1 MRLLPGFLHARHS
14 VRWPRNLPVALISKD
29 TVKIGKTVLPI
40 VSGMASRMGIYH
52 EEDVAELTEII
63 AAAIVS
69 GRLRVPFL
77 VSAFLPPGSQ
87 ALTEM
92 GVKNPPTANEA
103 SAHFLVALA
112 EQWVASYKKPVLT
125 TTFFTVDQP
134 RPRGHSLRLPF
145 RQACRQGAD

>member
-1 MRLLPGFLHARHS
+1 MAAEFTS
-14 VRWPRNLPVALISKD
+14 ALISKD
-29 TVKIGKTVLPI
+29 TVKIGKTVFPI

-103 SAHFLVALA
+103 LSSF
-112 EQWVASYKKPVLT
+112 S
-125 TTFFTVDQP
+125 
-134 RPRGHSLRLPF
+134 G
-145 RQACRQGAD
+145 GAG